1 MTQEENKDY
10 RYKYLEEKVNS
21 HEERI
26 KSLEVM
32 NNEIT
37 KISTILEMQAEMNK
51 KQDETLTKINENLTN
66 LNVKSDRLA
75 ERVNGL
81 ENDVKEVSNRDS
93 ISITE
98 TMKKIGWLVV
108 TAIVT
113 FVLTYFGL

>member
-1 MTQEENKDY
+1 MTQEQKDY
-10 RYKYLEEKVNS
+10 RYKYLEEKVNG

-26 KSLEVM
+26 KSLEIM

-51 KQDETLTKINENLTN
+51 KQDETLTKINENLTS

-75 ERVNGL
+75 ERVDGL
-81 ENDVKEVSNRDS
+81 ESDVKKASKRDS
-93 ISITE
+93 ISVTE
-98 TMKKIGWLVV
+98 TIKKIGLLVV